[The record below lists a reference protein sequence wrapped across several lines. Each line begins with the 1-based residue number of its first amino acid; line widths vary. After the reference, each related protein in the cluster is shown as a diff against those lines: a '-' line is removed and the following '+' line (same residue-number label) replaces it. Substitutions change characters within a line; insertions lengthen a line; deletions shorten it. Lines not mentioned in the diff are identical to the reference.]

1 MSRRNDIAGQRFGS
15 LTAIAPVLQSKNGTW
30 KWKVDCDCGNSEVVF
45 ITALN
50 SGNKVCCKECRKKI
64 WAEERTT
71 HGYHNS
77 PTYRS
82 WRSMKARC
90 QNENHDA
97 YSRYGGRGITVD
109 STWGDFER
117 FLADMG
123 ERPAGHTLDREN
135 NDGPYCKS
143 NCRWATYKEQANN
156 RRNNRKK
163 A

>member
-1 MSRRNDIAGQRFGS
+1 MIRGTDITEKRFGS
-15 LTAIAPVLQSKNGTW
+15 LTAKAPVVQSRNGTW
-30 KWKVDCDCGNSEVVF
+30 KWQVDCDCGRSEVIF

-50 SGNKVCCKECRKKI
+50 SGSKICCKECRKKV
-64 WAEERTT
+64 WSAERTK
-71 HGYHNS
+71 HGHHND

-97 YSRYGGRGITVD
+97 YDRYGGRGITVD
-109 STWGDFER
+109 PAWESFET

-123 ERPAGHTLDREN
+123 ERPAGHTLDREDN
-135 NDGPYCKS
+135 NGPYNRG
-143 NCRWATYKEQANN
+143 NCRWATYKQQANN

-163 A
+163 K